1 MKYLIELSYDG
12 SKSYGFQKQNNK
24 ETVQGEVESVLSKIL
39 DEKIKTT
46 GASRT
51 DRGVHAYSQFITF
64 ETSKIKDKD
73 KFIYSLNQLLD
84 GSIYVKSIKEVSDNF
99 SPRYDVIM
107 KEYIYKIN
115 VGEYNPIE
123 KDYIY
128 QYNKNINISL
138 MKKAIK
144 KIKGKHNF
152 KSFTSDTEKDDY
164 IKDIKSIK
172 IIKDD
177 NYVYIYVK
185 AKSFLRYM
193 IRNIVGLLID
203 INENKK
209 RVDDIDYIFKSEDRR
224 SCGRCID
231 ACGLYLNK
239 IYYK

>member
-1 MKYLIELSYDG
+1 MKYLLELSYDG
-12 SKSYGFQKQNNK
+12 SKFYGFQKQNNK
-24 ETVQGEVESVLSKIL
+24 ETVQGNVESVLSKIL

-64 ETSKIKDKD
+64 ETNKIKDKE
-73 KFIYSLNQLLD
+73 KFKYSLNQLLNN
-84 GSIYVKSIKEVSDNF
+84 SIYIESINEVDNDF

-107 KEYIYKIN
+107 KEYVYKIN
-115 VGEYNPIE
+115 IGEYNPIE

-128 QYNKNINISL
+128 QYNEKININL

-152 KSFTSDTEKDDY
+152 KSFTSDTDKDDY
-164 IKDIKSIK
+164 IRDIKDIK
-172 IIKDD
+172 IIKD
-177 NYVYIYVK
+177 NNYIYLYIK

-203 INENKK
+203 INEGKK
-209 RVDDIDYIFKSEDRR
+209 SIDDIDYIFKSEDRKT
-224 SCGRCID
+224 CGRCID

>member
-1 MKYLIELSYDG
+1 MKYLIEITYDG
-12 SKSYGFQKQNNK
+12 SKFYGFQKQNNK
-24 ETVQGEVESVLSKIL
+24 DTVQGKIERVLSKIL
-39 DEKIKTT
+39 DENIKTT

-64 ETSKIKDKD
+64 ETNKIKDKN
-73 KFIYSLNQLLD
+73 KFINSINKLLNN
-84 GSIYVKSIKEVSDNF
+84 SIYVKNIKEVSNDF

-107 KEYIYKIN
+107 KEYVYKIN

-123 KDYIY
+123 KDYVY
-128 QYNKNINISL
+128 QYNRRINISL

-152 KSFTSDTEKDDY
+152 KSFTSDTEKEDY
-164 IKDIKSIK
+164 VREIKSIK
-172 IIKDD
+172 IIKE
-177 NYVYIYVK
+177 NNYIYIFVK

-203 INENKK
+203 INEGKK
-209 RVDDIDYIFKSEDRR
+209 NIEDIDYIFKSEDR
-224 SCGRCID
+224 SSSGRCID

>member
-12 SKSYGFQKQNNK
+12 SKFYGFQKQNNRD
-24 ETVQGEVESVLSKIL
+24 TIQGNIENVLSKIL
-39 DEKIKTT
+39 NEKITTT

-64 ETSKIKDKD
+64 ETNKIKDKD
-73 KFIYSLNQLLD
+73 KFRYSLNQLLNN
-84 GSIYVKSIKEVSDNF
+84 SIYVKNICEVNIDF

-115 VGEYNPIE
+115 IGEYNPIE

-128 QYNKNINISL
+128 QYNKKININL

-144 KIKGKHNF
+144 KIKGRHNF
-152 KSFTSDTEKDDY
+152 KSFTSDTDKDDY
-164 IKDIKSIK
+164 IRDIKDIR
-172 IIKDD
+172 IIKNN
-177 NYVYIYVK
+177 NYIYIYVS

-203 INENKK
+203 INESKK
-209 RVDDIDYIFKSEDRR
+209 SIDDIDYIFESEDRKT
-224 SCGRCID
+224 CGRCID

>member
-12 SKSYGFQKQNNK
+12 SKFYGFQKQNTK
-24 ETVQGEVESVLSKIL
+24 ETVQGNIEKVLSKIL

-51 DRGVHAYSQFITF
+51 DRGVHAYCQFVSF

-107 KEYIYKIN
+107 KEYVYKIN

-164 IKDIKSIK
+164 IRDIKSIK

>member
-12 SKSYGFQKQNNK
+12 SKFYGFQKQNTK
-24 ETVQGEVESVLSKIL
+24 ETIQGNVESVLSKL
-39 DEKIKTT
+39 LNEKIKTT

-51 DRGVHAYSQFITF
+51 DRGVHAYCQFISF
-64 ETSKIKDKD
+64 ETNKLKDTN
-73 KFIYSLNQLLD
+73 KFIYSLNSLLND
-84 GSIYVKSIKEVSDNF
+84 SIYVKNIKEVDNDF
-99 SPRYDVIM
+99 SPRYDVLM

-115 VGEYNPIE
+115 VGVYNPIE

-128 QYNKNINISL
+128 QYNKHINITL
-138 MKKAIK
+138 MKKAVK

-164 IKDIKSIK
+164 VRDIKDIK
-172 IIKDD
+172 IIKKD
-177 NYVYIYVK
+177 NYIYIYIK

-209 RVDDIDYIFKSEDRR
+209 TINDIDYIFKSEDRKT
-224 SCGRCID
+224 CGRCID

>member
-12 SKSYGFQKQNNK
+12 SKFYGFQKQSNK
-24 ETVQGEVESVLSKIL
+24 ETVQGNVESILSKIL
-39 DEKIKTT
+39 NEKITT
-46 GASRT
+46 IGASRT
-51 DRGVHAYSQFITF
+51 DRGVHAYSQFISF
-64 ETSKIKDKD
+64 ETNKIKDVN
-73 KFIYSLNQLLD
+73 KFVYSINQLLNEY
-84 GSIYVKSIKEVSDNF
+84 IHIKNINIVNDEF
-99 SPRYDVIM
+99 SPRYDVVM

-123 KDYIY
+123 KDYVY
-128 QYNKNINISL
+128 QYNKSINISL
-138 MKKAIK
+138 IKKAIK

-152 KSFTSDTEKDDY
+152 KSFTSDTEKEDY
-164 IKDIKSIK
+164 VRDIKDIK
-172 IIKDD
+172 IIKKD
-177 NYVYIYVK
+177 NYIYIYIK

-203 INENKK
+203 INESKK
-209 RVDDIDYIFKSEDRR
+209 TIDDIDYIFKSEDRK

>member
-1 MKYLIELSYDG
+1 MKYLIELTYDG
-12 SKSYGFQKQNNK
+12 SKFYGFQKQNNK
-24 ETVQGEVESVLSKIL
+24 ETVQGNVESVISRIL
-39 DEKIKTT
+39 NEKIKTT

-51 DRGVHAYSQFITF
+51 DKGVHAYSQFMSFDTN
-64 ETSKIKDKD
+64 KIKDKY
-73 KFIYSLNQLLD
+73 KFKNSLNKLLD
-84 GSIYVKSIKEVSDNF
+84 TSIYIKDIKEVEDDF
-99 SPRYDVIM
+99 SPRFNVVM
-107 KEYIYKIN
+107 KEYVYKIN
-115 VGEYNPIE
+115 IGEYNPIE
-123 KDYIY
+123 KDYVY

-152 KSFTSDTEKDDY
+152 RSFTSDTEKDDY
-164 IKDIKSIK
+164 IREIKDIK
-172 IIKDD
+172 IIKED
-177 NYVYIYVK
+177 NYIYIFIK

-203 INENKK
+203 INEGIK
-209 RVDDIDYIFKSEDRR
+209 RLDDIDNIFKSENRS

>member
-1 MKYLIELSYDG
+1 MKYLLELSYDG
-12 SKSYGFQKQNNK
+12 SKFYGFQKQNNK
-24 ETVQGEVESVLSKIL
+24 ETVQGNVESVLSKIL

-99 SPRYDVIM
+99 SPRYDVVM
-107 KEYIYKIN
+107 KEYLYKIN
-115 VGEYNPIE
+115 IGEYNPIE

-128 QYNKNINISL
+128 QYNEKININL

-152 KSFTSDTEKDDY
+152 KSFTSDTDKDDY
-164 IKDIKSIK
+164 IRDIKDIK
-172 IIKDD
+172 IIKD
-177 NYVYIYVK
+177 NNYIYLYIK

-203 INENKK
+203 INEGKK
-209 RVDDIDYIFKSEDRR
+209 SIDDIDYIFKSEDRKT
-224 SCGRCID
+224 CGRCID